1 MFAKMNGH
9 SEWKTFCNEDCL
21 YDNEAMLGLKQKDK
35 KKNNKRQS
43 KVKGHTDDDDDSE

>member
-1 MFAKMNGH
+1 MNGH
-9 SEWKTFCNEDCL
+9 SEWKTLCNEDCL

-43 KVKGHTDDDDDSE
+43 KVKGHSDDDDDDSV